1 MCLLVFTVLILHF
14 SVIMIPNATIFDET
28 YYVPAAR
35 SIIEG
40 TGTDIT
46 EHTPLGQLLIVSGIS
61 LFGDGPLGW
70 RFFSVIFGAVSIVLL
85 YLICRQLKMS
95 KNTSFLATFLFSIE
109 NMSFILAGIAML
121 DVFSLT
127 FMLASFWAYLKGWH
141 IRAGLFIG
149 LAALAKLIG
158 VLALLVILLHWLL
171 TNRNNKRQIFT
182 IVSVSAASFLLL
194 MPLLDLAVWH
204 KLVNPFERI
213 KVMFEYTRYATF
225 AVYAQSPV
233 GTQPTRPWEW
243 LIRLDSMHY
252 LSYDTIKHEWYVMFY
267 LMISPSVWALII
279 PSMLFMLYKAIKRS
293 STAIF
298 IICWFAG
305 TYLIWIPASLITDR
319 ISYIFYFYPTIGA
332 ICIGIALGITSLS
345 NMSLKNY
352 ILSKG
357 LRLIIPIY
365 LLISLIIFI
374 SLFPGNIW
382 LVVVCSIVLYLIAR
396 YYIDIKDAPLTTSD
410 L

>member
-46 EHTPLGQLLIVSGIS
+46 EHPPLGQLIIASGIS

-70 RFFSVIFGAVSIVLL
+70 RFFSIIFGAVSIVLL
-85 YLICRQLKMS
+85 YLICRQLKVPR
-95 KNTSFLATFLFSIE
+95 NTSFLATFLFSIE
-109 NMSFILAGIAML
+109 NMSFILGGIAML

-149 LAALAKLIG
+149 LALLAKLTG
-158 VLALLVILLHWLL
+158 ALALLAILLHWLL
-171 TNRNNKRQIFT
+171 VNRDNRRQIFT
-182 IVSVSAASFLLL
+182 IVSVSGVSFLLL
-194 MPLLDLAVWH
+194 MPLLDLAIWH
-204 KLVNPFERI
+204 HLVNPFERI
-213 KVMFEYTRYATF
+213 GYMFEYARYTTF
-225 AVYAQSPV
+225 SLYDQSPV
-233 GTQPTRPWEW
+233 GVPPTRPWEW

-252 LSYDTIKHEWYVMFY
+252 LSFDRANIEWFVMYY
-267 LMISPSVWALII
+267 LTISPFVWALII

-293 STAIF
+293 SVAIF
-298 IICWFAG
+298 VICWFAG
-305 TYLIWIPASLITDR
+305 TYLIWIPTSLITDR

-345 NMSLKNY
+345 NMSLKND

-365 LLISLIIFI
+365 LLISLIVFI
-374 SLFPGNIW
+374 ALFPGNIW
-382 LVVVCSIVLYLIAR
+382 LAVVCSIVLYLIAR
-396 YYIDIKDAPLTTSD
+396 YYIDIKDAPLTASD